1 MELIEMSHNP
11 KEYALN
17 PWNKIDLPIFFFSM
31 YYVYQRMLNL
41 DKNYSPKSARPS
53 IDDANYVWMII
64 LNGIIIAMGFFKIMF
79 FFRVYDS
86 FGQFV

>member
-1 MELIEMSHNP
+1 MSHNP
-11 KEYALN
+11 MEYVLN

-31 YYVYQRMLNL
+31 YYVYERMYHLEM
-41 DKNYSPKSARPS
+41 NYSPKSPRPS
-53 IDDANYVWMII
+53 IDADNYVWMII